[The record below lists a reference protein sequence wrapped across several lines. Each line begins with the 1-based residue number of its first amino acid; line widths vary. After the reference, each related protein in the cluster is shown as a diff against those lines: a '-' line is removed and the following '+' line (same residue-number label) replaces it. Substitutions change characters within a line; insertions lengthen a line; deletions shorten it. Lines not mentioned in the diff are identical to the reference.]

1 MEKDNDGLLLRPILP
16 PDIVIK
22 TAFFISD
29 WPTLIK
35 FLISLRPADNLGPLE
50 QLLQLRWLGRPGPS
64 LWPQLGVLWSN
75 EKEREH
81 LEQIA
86 KYYSRIVVNPC
97 QVDPEWLGQF
107 STERASVS
115 WIGSPHEELKDAVV
129 KVSSREFYCKWAQY
143 CVAGFEFY
151 GHFLGNSIEV
161 LDHMNNLVEVSAVG
175 CSQTVFSAVAAF
187 AGRSRS
193 LRVLILSTMHG
204 GLTLFCTLTE
214 DMVENL
220 VQWITS
226 QPIQGVH
233 LTGFVCE
240 NDDLRSKLILA
251 LVKSTS
257 LEQLTLKKM
266 NLNLVPFLIQL
277 NAPKLR
283 YLNLNDC
290 FLKIQELAS
299 QLLESNIEV
308 LSLSK
313 NYQESSLESLFEAVL
328 RMET

>member
-1 MEKDNDGLLLRPILP
+1 
-16 PDIVIK
+16 
-22 TAFFISD
+22 
-29 WPTLIK
+29 
-35 FLISLRPADNLGPLE
+35 
-50 QLLQLRWLGRPGPS
+50 
-64 LWPQLGVLWSN
+64 
-75 EKEREH
+75 
-81 LEQIA
+81 
-86 KYYSRIVVNPC
+86 
-97 QVDPEWLGQF
+97 
-107 STERASVS
+107 
-115 WIGSPHEELKDAVV
+115 
-129 KVSSREFYCKWAQY
+129 
-143 CVAGFEFY
+143 
-151 GHFLGNSIEV
+151 
-161 LDHMNNLVEVSAVG
+161 
-175 CSQTVFSAVAAF
+175 
-187 AGRSRS
+187 
-193 LRVLILSTMHG
+193 
-204 GLTLFCTLTE
+204 
-214 DMVENL
+214 MVENL

-290 FLKIQELAS
+290 FLKIQEPAS

-313 NYQESSLESLFEAVL
+313 NYQESSLESLFEVL
-328 RMET
+328 PRTKMTTLYLPGCITNGNVKFWQGVVPFLQLSHLKTLNLNRNNIGNAEAIVLADGIRDHKTLQTLHLSFNNFEYDGAISLLQAASPSFKKIYLGRTWKKKCTQEERDELETLDAQKHIQLCE